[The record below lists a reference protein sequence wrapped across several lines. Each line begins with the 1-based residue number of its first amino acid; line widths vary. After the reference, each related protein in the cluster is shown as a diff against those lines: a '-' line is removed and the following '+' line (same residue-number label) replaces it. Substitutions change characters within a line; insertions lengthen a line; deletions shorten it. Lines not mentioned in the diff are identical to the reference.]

1 MKKEEDTGIDE
12 ALETPVGGG
21 GPEKEDRRGEAET
34 DAEAPIA
41 PTPDEAA
48 PSETGP
54 EDLRKKCD
62 ELLDRLQRTMAEFDN
77 FRKRTA
83 KEKASMYSDGVR
95 DAIEKL
101 LPVIDNF
108 ERAMEAAP
116 DQQGSFY
123 TGVEMIYRQLTAAL
137 DEIGVEVL
145 PGAGEAFDLNIHHAV
160 AHVDD
165 PAYGENIVIEELQ
178 KGYKYKDRVIRH
190 VMVKV
195 AN

>member
-1 MKKEEDTGIDE
+1 MKNDEDTSIDE
-12 ALETPVGGG
+12 TLETPEGAG
-21 GPEKEDRRGEAET
+21 GPENEGRRGETGT
-34 DAEAPIA
+34 DGEATA
-41 PTPDEAA
+41 AHAPDETTPGEAD
-48 PSETGP
+48 P
-54 EDLRKKCD
+54 EDLRKKCN

-83 KEKASMYSDGVR
+83 KEKASMYGDGVR

-116 DQQGSFY
+116 DRQGSFY

-137 DEIGVEVL
+137 GEIGVEVL

-190 VMVKV
+190 SMVKV